1 MGLRAAEAPVSVSR
15 PPSLR
20 CCAARLAEIRELHTL
35 WHHIKFEFLVRSET
49 KQLVVV
55 QPTFWSLPFF
65 ALPPAQPPATQMMAS
80 NFDPFSSDEIESNTF
95 FSYKKWS

>member
-1 MGLRAAEAPVSVSR
+1 MRAAEAPVSVSK

-20 CCAARLAEIRELHTL
+20 CCAATLAEITELHTL
-35 WHHIKFEFLVRSET
+35 WHHIKFEFLVRSKM
-49 KQLVVV
+49 KQLVAM

-80 NFDPFSSDEIESNTF
+80 NLDPPSNDEIESNTV
-95 FSYKKWS
+95 FSYKN